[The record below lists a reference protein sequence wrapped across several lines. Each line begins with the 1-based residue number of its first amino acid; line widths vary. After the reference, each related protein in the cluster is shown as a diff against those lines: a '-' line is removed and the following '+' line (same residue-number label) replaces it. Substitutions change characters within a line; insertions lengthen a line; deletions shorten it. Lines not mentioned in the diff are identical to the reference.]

1 MSKFFFIT
9 GGGAGIGAAIAEAAV
24 ARGHRVALF
33 DQAGDKAAALA
44 ARLGSQASAHTG
56 DVTDEAQVEAALD
69 AQGAV
74 PDALINNAGIVQFAP
89 LIDMP
94 AADFRRI
101 MEIDLNGAFIV
112 ARACARRMIARGSGS
127 ITNITSTG
135 GIAVSPGTNAYAPAK
150 AGLAALTRLMALEWG
165 PLGVR
170 VNALA
175 PGMID
180 GGVSEPIYRDA
191 KVRETRAGAVPL
203 RRLGRLEDI
212 AAAALFMASDEAA
225 YMNGH
230 EMVVDGGL
238 TQAVMSMI
246 PRAY

>member
-1 MSKFFFIT
+1 MSKLFFIT

-24 ARGHRVALF
+24 AKGHRVALF
-33 DQAGDKAAALA
+33 DRAGDKAAALA
-44 ARLGSQASAHTG
+44 ARLGPLASAQTG
-56 DVTDEAQVEAALD
+56 DVTDEASVEAALD
-69 AQGAV
+69 ALGDV
-74 PDALINNAGIVQFAP
+74 PDAVMNNAGIVQFAP
-89 LIDMP
+89 LLDIS

-101 MEIDLNGAFIV
+101 MEIDLNGAFLV
-112 ARACARRMIARGSGS
+112 ARAAARRMVARGSGS

-180 GGVSEPIYRDA
+180 GGVSEPIYRDE
-191 KVRETRAGAVPL
+191 KVRASRSGAVPL
-203 RRLGRLEDI
+203 RRLGRMEDI
-212 AAAALFMASDEAA
+212 AAAALFLASDEAA
-225 YMNGH
+225 YVNGH
-230 EMVVDGGL
+230 QMVVDGGL
-238 TQAVMSMI
+238 TQAVMTMI

>member
-1 MSKFFFIT
+1 MSKFIFIT

-24 ARGHRVALF
+24 AKGHRVALF
-33 DQAGDKAAALA
+33 DRAADKAAALA
-44 ARLGSQASAHTG
+44 ARLGPQASAHAG
-56 DVTDEAQVEAALD
+56 DVTDEAHVEAALD
-69 AQGAV
+69 ALDAV
-74 PDALINNAGIVQFAP
+74 PDALVNNAGVVQFSP
-89 LIDMP
+89 LIDIT
-94 AADFRRI
+94 AVDFRRI

-127 ITNITSTG
+127 IINITSTG